1 MALIGYARVS
11 SVDQDLGVQV
21 DALHAA
27 GCERIFKEKQS
38 GRTADDR
45 PVWQECLEFL
55 REGDVLVFTRLD
67 RIGRSVIDLVTIGR
81 QLEERGVEVKCLLQ
95 PLDTTT
101 PEGRLLWGVLAT
113 VAEFEVDLKRERQ
126 REGIDRAKA
135 EGRYKGGAKK
145 RKVTA
150 DLVRKLRDEDGL
162 GASAIARE
170 LRCDRTTVY
179 RALPDGWGPAPR
191 GG

>member
-11 SVDQDLGVQV
+11 SKDQDLGVQV

-27 GCERIFKEKQS
+27 GCERIFQEKQS

-45 PVWQECLEFL
+45 PVWQECLTFL

-67 RIGRSVIDLVTIGR
+67 RIGRSLIDLVGIGAALR
-81 QLEERGVEVKCLLQ
+81 DKGVEIRCLQQ
-95 PLDTTT
+95 PVDTTT
-101 PEGRLLWGVLAT
+101 AEGRLLWGILAT

-126 REGIDRAKA
+126 REGIERAKA
-135 EGRYKGGAKK
+135 EGRRIGGRKAKATRERIAPLK
-145 RKVTA
+145 A
-150 DLVRKLRDEDGL
+150 EGL
-162 GASAIARE
+162 GATEIARR
-170 LRCDRTTVY
+170 LGCSVRSVY
-179 RALPDGWGPAPR
+179 RAHPEGWGPAPI

>member
-11 SVDQDLGVQV
+11 TSDQDLGVQE

-55 REGDVLVFTRLD
+55 REGDILVFTRLD
-67 RIGRSVIDLVTIGR
+67 RISRSVVDLVNIGAYLR
-81 QLEERGVEVKCLLQ
+81 EKGVEIRCLQ
-95 PLDTTT
+95 QSVDTTT
-101 PEGRLLWGVLAT
+101 AEGRLLWGILAT

-126 REGIDRAKA
+126 REGIERAKA
-135 EGRYKGGAKK
+135 NGTYKGRKP
-145 RKVTA
+145 KVT
-150 DLVRKLRDEDGL
+150 RDVIAEEKAKGL
-162 GASAIARE
+162 GASEIARR
-170 LRCDRTTVY
+170 LGCSVRSVY
-179 RALPDGWGPAPR
+179 RTHPEGWGPSPI